1 VGLIVPNPSHPL
13 WAACSG
19 DPALATTKPNSAERE
34 ALMAYIKGREIAQL
48 AAVTL
53 VPGQQPVLVELA
65 PLSAKLRAAALGF
78 PNEPQ
83 RRLVACQYA
92 ARKVMTAWTVEGTQV
107 TGSAEEL
114 DATDGVLSEKGVAR
128 LQELVGGEGI
138 EELGS
143 LALQRA
149 TVHPRALSPFV
160 LPSHSGG
167 A

>member
-1 VGLIVPNPSHPL
+1 
-13 WAACSG
+13 
-19 DPALATTKPNSAERE
+19 
-34 ALMAYIKGREIAQL
+34 
-48 AAVTL
+48 
-53 VPGQQPVLVELA
+53 
-65 PLSAKLRAAALGF
+65 
-78 PNEPQ
+78 
-83 RRLVACQYA
+83 
-92 ARKVMTAWTVEGTQV
+92 MTAWTVERTQV